1 LILTLNLK
9 QKMNDGAFVGG
20 LVIGA
25 YITLAVSLL
34 AIAYTITPANTAYTK
49 GITDCRSG
57 KVSYAVTVGPE
68 GVDTAYTY
76 KP

>member
-1 LILTLNLK
+1 MLTINLK
-9 QKMNDGAFVGG
+9 QKMDDLDTGFILGIA
-20 LVIGA
+20 A
-25 YITLAVSLL
+25 CAVVVVLP
-34 AIAYTITPANTAYTK
+34 IALNVTPANTAYTK

-68 GVDTAYTY
+68 GVDTTYTY